1 MIANP
6 SVSAQEA
13 SGTTDDISPR
23 F

>member
-13 SGTTDDISPR
+13 SGITDNISPR

>member
-6 SVSAQEA
+6 FVSAQEA
-13 SGTTDDISPR
+13 SGITDNINPR